1 MLYNLINLANKL
13 DKMGFAKEADLLD
26 NILKIASNIEDEI
39 KKDMEEARSAGI
51 ESEYPVYKGN
61 DLERLEQGLGDNPKM
76 LFSLE
81 GKTYIDDNG
90 KIYAEDADVYLISED
105 AVERL
110 ENAKDSDDVDRAINN
125 DPGLRVHSISERK
138 EEILD
143 LFKKL

>member
-1 MLYNLINLANKL
+1 M
-13 DKMGFAKEADLLD
+13 
-26 NILKIASNIEDEI
+26 NIEDEI

-51 ESEYPVYKGN
+51 ESEYPVYTGN
-61 DLERLEQGLGDNPKM
+61 DSEYLEQGPGDNAKM

-110 ENAKDSDDVDRAINN
+110 EKAKDSDDVDRAINN
-125 DPGLRVHSISERK
+125 DPGLRVHSISDRK